1 MIHLNLNKGIKTMTN
16 LINDINKDWKKYDNN
31 QQTTFLKSIGY
42 KVVKKELVASLE
54 DNTVSLV
61 DVTATQLNKI
71 KKTVGFD
78 NWSQKQVNAYDKENG
93 TNYAELLQGISCP
106 TARNTMRSDIL
117 WYSEYKEE
125 ALTVLKE
132 RISKD
137 KKPSSLSSLKKHTT
151 AAIRKLEK
159 EIVDAN
165 ETTEAETTEPEAEE
179 ETTEIIKPASEE
191 EYAKA
196 IILMLKDAKK
206 AGKDTKAIIQ
216 IMGDMLKAEK
226 LNK

>member
-1 MIHLNLNKGIKTMTN
+1 MTN

-31 QQTTFLKSIGY
+31 QQATFLKSIGY

-93 TNYAELLQGISCP
+93 TNYGELLQGISCP

-117 WYSEYKEE
+117 WFSEYKEE

-137 KKPSSLSSLKKHTT
+137 KKTSSLSSLKKHTT

-165 ETTEAETTEPEAEE
+165 ETTEAETTEPAAEE

>member
-1 MIHLNLNKGIKTMTN
+1 MTN
-16 LINDINKDWKKYDNN
+16 LINDINKIWKKYDNN

-42 KVVKKELVASLE
+42 KVAKKELVNCLE

-61 DVTATQLNKI
+61 DITAKQLNKI
-71 KKTVGFD
+71 KKIVGFD
-78 NWSQKQVNAYDKENG
+78 NWSQKQVKNYDKENG
-93 TNYAELLQGISCP
+93 TNYSELLQGISCP

-117 WYSEYKEE
+117 WYSEYKNE

-132 RISKD
+132 RIEKD
-137 KKPSSLSSLKKHTT
+137 KKTSSLSSLKKHTT

>member
-1 MIHLNLNKGIKTMTN
+1 MRLKTMSN

-78 NWSQKQVNAYDKENG
+78 NWSQKQVNTYDKENG

-132 RISKD
+132 RIAKD
-137 KKPSSLSSLKKHTT
+137 KKTSSLSSLKKHTT

-179 ETTEIIKPASEE
+179 EATEIVKPASEE
-191 EYAKA
+191 EDAKA
-196 IILMLKDAKK
+196 IILILKDAKK
-206 AGKDTKAIIQ
+206 AGRDTKAIIQ

>member
-1 MIHLNLNKGIKTMTN
+1 MTN

-93 TNYAELLQGISCP
+93 TNYGELLQGISCP
-106 TARNTMRSDIL
+106 TARNTMISDIL

-132 RISKD
+132 RIEKD
-137 KKPSSLSSLKKHTT
+137 KKTSSLSSLKKHTT

-165 ETTEAETTEPEAEE
+165 ETTEEEATKPEE
-179 ETTEIIKPASEE
+179 EATEIVKPASEE
-191 EYAKA
+191 EDAKA
-196 IILMLKDAKK
+196 IILILKDAKK
-206 AGKDTKAIIQ
+206 AGRDTKAILQ
-216 IMGDMLKAEK
+216 MMGDMLKAEK

>member
-1 MIHLNLNKGIKTMTN
+1 MTN

-137 KKPSSLSSLKKHTT
+137 KKTSSLSSLKKHTT

-179 ETTEIIKPASEE
+179 EATEIVKPASEE
-191 EYAKA
+191 EDAKA
-196 IILMLKDAKK
+196 IILILKDAKK
-206 AGKDTKAIIQ
+206 AGRDTKAIIQ

>member
-1 MIHLNLNKGIKTMTN
+1 MTN

-31 QQTTFLKSIGY
+31 QQATFLKSIGY
-42 KVVKKELVASLE
+42 KVVKKELVESLE
-54 DNTVSLV
+54 DNSVSLV

-93 TNYAELLQGISCP
+93 TNYGELLQGISCP

-137 KKPSSLSSLKKHTT
+137 KKTSSLSSLKKHTT

-216 IMGDMLKAEK
+216 IMGDMIKAEK

>member
-1 MIHLNLNKGIKTMTN
+1 MTN

-31 QQTTFLKSIGY
+31 QQATFLKSIGY
-42 KVVKKELVASLE
+42 KVVKKELVESLE
-54 DNTVSLV
+54 DNSVSLV

-93 TNYAELLQGISCP
+93 TNYGELLQGISCP

-137 KKPSSLSSLKKHTT
+137 KKTSSLSSLKKHTT

>member
-1 MIHLNLNKGIKTMTN
+1 MTN

-93 TNYAELLQGISCP
+93 TNYGELLQGISCP

-137 KKPSSLSSLKKHTT
+137 KKTSSLSSLKKHTT

-206 AGKDTKAIIQ
+206 AGKIRKQ
-216 IMGDMLKAEK
+216 LFK
-226 LNK
+226 

>member
-1 MIHLNLNKGIKTMTN
+1 MTN

-31 QQTTFLKSIGY
+31 QQATFLKSIGY
-42 KVVKKELVASLE
+42 KVAKKELVNCLE

-61 DVTATQLNKI
+61 DITAKQLNKI

-93 TNYAELLQGISCP
+93 TNYGELLQGISCP

-117 WYSEYKEE
+117 WYSEYKNE
-125 ALTVLKE
+125 ALTVLEE

-137 KKPSSLSSLKKHTT
+137 KKTSSLSSLKKHTT
-151 AAIRKLEK
+151 AAIKKLEK
-159 EIVDAN
+159 EIEDAYDTMEDNLN
-165 ETTEAETTEPEAEE
+165 ETTEEEA
-179 ETTEIIKPASEE
+179 TEIIKPASEE
-191 EYAKA
+191 EDAKA
-196 IILMLKDAKK
+196 IILILKDAKK
-206 AGKDTKAIIQ
+206 AGRDTKAILQ
-216 IMGDMLKAEK
+216 MMADMLKAEK

>member
-1 MIHLNLNKGIKTMTN
+1 MTN

-137 KKPSSLSSLKKHTT
+137 KKTSSLSSLKKHTT

-159 EIVDAN
+159 ETADTN
-165 ETTEAETTEPEAEE
+165 ETTEAETTEPEAE
-179 ETTEIIKPASEE
+179 TTEVVKPASEE

-206 AGKDTKAIIQ
+206 DGKDTKAILQ
-216 IMGDMLKAEK
+216 MMGDMLKAEK

>member
-1 MIHLNLNKGIKTMTN
+1 MTN

-42 KVVKKELVASLE
+42 KVVKKDLVTCLE

-61 DVTATQLNKI
+61 DVTAKQLNKI
-71 KKTVGFD
+71 KKAVGFD
-78 NWSQKQVNAYDKENG
+78 NWSQKQVKNYDKENG
-93 TNYAELLQGISCP
+93 TNYGELLQGISCP

-117 WYSEYKEE
+117 WYSEYKNE
-125 ALTVLKE
+125 ALTVLEE
-132 RISKD
+132 RIAKD
-137 KKPSSLSSLKKHTT
+137 KKTSSLSSLKKHTT

-165 ETTEAETTEPEAEE
+165 ETTESETTEPEAE
-179 ETTEIIKPASEE
+179 TTEIVKPASEE

-206 AGKDTKAIIQ
+206 EGKDTKAIIQ
-216 IMGDMLKAEK
+216 MMGDMLKAEK

>member
-1 MIHLNLNKGIKTMTN
+1 MTN

-31 QQTTFLKSIGY
+31 QQATFLKSIGY

-93 TNYAELLQGISCP
+93 TNYGELLQGISCP

-137 KKPSSLSSLKKHTT
+137 KKTSSLSSLKKHTT

>member
-1 MIHLNLNKGIKTMTN
+1 
-16 LINDINKDWKKYDNN
+16 
-31 QQTTFLKSIGY
+31 
-42 KVVKKELVASLE
+42 
-54 DNTVSLV
+54 
-61 DVTATQLNKI
+61 
-71 KKTVGFD
+71 
-78 NWSQKQVNAYDKENG
+78 
-93 TNYAELLQGISCP
+93 
-106 TARNTMRSDIL
+106 MRSDIL

-137 KKPSSLSSLKKHTT
+137 KKTSSLSSLKKHTT

-196 IILMLKDAKK
+196 IILMLKDVKK

-216 IMGDMLKAEK
+216 IMGDMLKAE
-226 LNK
+226 

>member
-1 MIHLNLNKGIKTMTN
+1 MTN

-93 TNYAELLQGISCP
+93 TNYGELLQGISCP

-137 KKPSSLSSLKKHTT
+137 KKTSSLSSLKKHTT

-179 ETTEIIKPASEE
+179 EATEIVKPASEE
-191 EYAKA
+191 EDAKA
-196 IILMLKDAKK
+196 IILILKDAKK
-206 AGKDTKAIIQ
+206 AGRDTKAIIQ

>member
-1 MIHLNLNKGIKTMTN
+1 MTN

-31 QQTTFLKSIGY
+31 QQATFLKSIGY
-42 KVVKKELVASLE
+42 KVAKKELVNCLE

-61 DVTATQLNKI
+61 DITAKQLNKI

-93 TNYAELLQGISCP
+93 TNYGELLQGISCP

-117 WYSEYKEE
+117 WYSEYKNE
-125 ALTVLKE
+125 ALTVLEE

-137 KKPSSLSSLKKHTT
+137 KKTSSLSSLKKHTT

-159 EIVDAN
+159 EIEDAYDTMEDNLN
-165 ETTEAETTEPEAEE
+165 ETTEAEATEPEAEVAE
-179 ETTEIIKPASEE
+179 VVKPASEE

-206 AGKDTKAIIQ
+206 AGKDTKAILQMIQ
-216 IMGDMLKAEK
+216 DILKAEK

>member
-1 MIHLNLNKGIKTMTN
+1 MTN

-137 KKPSSLSSLKKHTT
+137 KKTSSLSSLKKHTT

>member
-1 MIHLNLNKGIKTMTN
+1 MTN

-42 KVVKKELVASLE
+42 KVVKKDLVTCLE

-61 DVTATQLNKI
+61 DVTAKQLNKI
-71 KKTVGFD
+71 KKAVGFD
-78 NWSQKQVNAYDKENG
+78 NWSQKQVKNYDKENG
-93 TNYAELLQGISCP
+93 TNYGELLQGISCP

-117 WYSEYKEE
+117 WYSEYKNE
-125 ALTVLKE
+125 ALTVLEE
-132 RISKD
+132 RIAKD
-137 KKPSSLSSLKKHTT
+137 KKTSSLSSLKKHTT

-165 ETTEAETTEPEAEE
+165 ETTESETTEPEAE
-179 ETTEIIKPASEE
+179 TTEIVKPASEE

-216 IMGDMLKAEK
+216 MMGDMLKAEK

>member
-1 MIHLNLNKGIKTMTN
+1 MTD
-16 LINDINKDWKKYDNN
+16 LINNINKDWKKYDNN

-42 KVVKKELVASLE
+42 KVVKKDLVTCLE
-54 DNTVSLV
+54 DNSVSLV
-61 DVTATQLNKI
+61 DVTAKQLNKI
-71 KKTVGFD
+71 KKIVGFD
-78 NWSQKQVNAYDKENG
+78 NWSQKQVKNYDKENG
-93 TNYAELLQGISCP
+93 TNYGELLQGISCP

-117 WYSEYKEE
+117 WFSEYKEE
-125 ALTVLKE
+125 ALTVLEE

-137 KKPSSLSSLKKHTT
+137 KKTSSLSSLKKHTT
-151 AAIRKLEK
+151 AAIKKLEK
-159 EIVDAN
+159 EIADAN
-165 ETTEAETTEPEAEE
+165 ETTEAEATEPEAEA
-179 ETTEIIKPASEE
+179 TEIVKPVSEE

-216 IMGDMLKAEK
+216 MMGDMLKAEK

>member
-1 MIHLNLNKGIKTMTN
+1 MTN
-16 LINDINKDWKKYDNN
+16 LINDINKDWKKFDNN

-54 DNTVSLV
+54 DNSVSLV
-61 DVTATQLNKI
+61 DITAKQLNKI

-93 TNYAELLQGISCP
+93 TNYGELLQGISCP

-117 WYSEYKEE
+117 WYSEYKKE
-125 ALTVLKE
+125 ALTVLEE
-132 RISKD
+132 RIEKD
-137 KKPSSLSSLKKHTT
+137 KKTSSLSSLKKHTT
-151 AAIRKLEK
+151 AAIKKLEK
-159 EIVDAN
+159 EIADAN
-165 ETTEAETTEPEAEE
+165 ETTEAETTEPEAEA
-179 ETTEIIKPASEE
+179 ETAEIIKPASEE

-216 IMGDMLKAEK
+216 MMGDMLKAEK

>member
-1 MIHLNLNKGIKTMTN
+1 MTN

-106 TARNTMRSDIL
+106 TARTPMRSDIL

-137 KKPSSLSSLKKHTT
+137 KKTSSLSSLKKHTT

>member
-1 MIHLNLNKGIKTMTN
+1 MTN

-54 DNTVSLV
+54 DNSVSLV

-93 TNYAELLQGISCP
+93 TNYGELLQGISCP

-137 KKPSSLSSLKKHTT
+137 KKTSSLSSLKKHTT

>member
-1 MIHLNLNKGIKTMTN
+1 MTN
-16 LINDINKDWKKYDNN
+16 LINDINKDWKKFDNN
-31 QQTTFLKSIGY
+31 QQTTFLKSLGY
-42 KVVKKELVASLE
+42 KVVKKELVTCLE

-61 DVTATQLNKI
+61 DITAKQLNKI

-78 NWSQKQVNAYDKENG
+78 NWSQKQVNTYDKENG
-93 TNYAELLQGISCP
+93 TNYGELLQGISCP

-132 RISKD
+132 RIEKD
-137 KKPSSLSSLKKHTT
+137 KKTSSLSSLKKHTT

-159 EIVDAN
+159 ETADTN
-165 ETTEAETTEPEAEE
+165 ETTEAEVAEPEAEVAE
-179 ETTEIIKPASEE
+179 AVKPASEE
-191 EYAKA
+191 EDAKA
-196 IILMLKDAKK
+196 IILILKDAKK
-206 AGKDTKAIIQ
+206 AGRDTKAILQ
-216 IMGDMLKAEK
+216 MMGDMLKAEK

>member
-1 MIHLNLNKGIKTMTN
+1 MTN

-42 KVVKKELVASLE
+42 KVVKKELVNCLE

-61 DVTATQLNKI
+61 DITAKQLNKI

-93 TNYAELLQGISCP
+93 TNYGELLQGISCP

-117 WYSEYKEE
+117 WYSEYKNE
-125 ALTVLKE
+125 ALTVLEE

-137 KKPSSLSSLKKHTT
+137 KKTSSLSSLKKHTT

-159 EIVDAN
+159 EIEDAYDTMEDNLN
-165 ETTEAETTEPEAEE
+165 ETTEAEATEPEAEVAE
-179 ETTEIIKPASEE
+179 VVKPASEE

-206 AGKDTKAIIQ
+206 AGKDTKAILQMIQ
-216 IMGDMLKAEK
+216 DILKAEK

>member
-1 MIHLNLNKGIKTMTN
+1 MTN

-137 KKPSSLSSLKKHTT
+137 KKTSSLSSLKKHTT

-206 AGKDTKAIIQ
+206 DGKDTKAILQ
-216 IMGDMLKAEK
+216 MMGDMLKAEK